1 VKSEALRGKEV
12 KGEELRVK
20 REEVDV
26 LLYSLPLYSFTLYP
40 FTSSPLH
47 PSPFTLCPLP
57 PSLPLKN
64 SLQCFTHVT
73 REREIASQRAIR
85 ALFATIGTWQN
96 AIGAVQRAI

>member
-26 LLYSLPLYSFTLYP
+26 LLYP
-40 FTSSPLH
+40 FTPLPFTPLFLHPLTLH
-47 PSPFTLCPLP
+47 PSPSALCLP
-57 PSLPLKN
+57 FLPVKN
-64 SLQCFTHVT
+64 SLHCFTHVT

-85 ALFATIGTWQN
+85 ALFATIRTWQN